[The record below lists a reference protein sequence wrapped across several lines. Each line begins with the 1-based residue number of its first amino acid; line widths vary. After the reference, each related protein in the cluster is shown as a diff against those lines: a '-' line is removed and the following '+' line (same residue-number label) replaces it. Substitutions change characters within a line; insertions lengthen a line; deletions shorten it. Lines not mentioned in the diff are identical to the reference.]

1 MSDLLEPLLDS
12 WDRGNTIL
20 VNLLRMLPPG
30 ALGERTTDGGHTI
43 GELFTHIHS
52 VRLVLVAENAP
63 EHAVPVPEDEWVD
76 ERDVERLAAMLDA
89 SAGVV
94 RNAVQGR
101 VENRRAMD
109 QLYDHPILMIQHLIW
124 HEAYHHG
131 QVKLALKQAGRPI
144 PDRDVGKGTWG
155 VWMRKTRPRSE

>member
-1 MSDLLEPLLDS
+1 
-12 WDRGNTIL
+12 
-20 VNLLRMLPPG
+20 
-30 ALGERTTDGGHTI
+30 
-43 GELFTHIHS
+43 
-52 VRLVLVAENAP
+52 
-63 EHAVPVPEDEWVD
+63 
-76 ERDVERLAAMLDA
+76 MLDA